1 MSTTAPPLAYVYDGR
16 RCVGFILDRG
26 KTGFEAFDQ
35 DDKSLGFFSTTK
47 QAADACSLA
56 MQSS

>member
-16 RCVGFILDRG
+16 RCLGHILARG
-26 KTGFEAFDQ
+26 KVGFEAFDQ

-47 QAADACSLA
+47 QAANACFLA